1 MSYSYWDEEMEKF
14 IAKMALDITMRES
27 EKIKEQERINQINTF
42 VNNLLK
48 PQQTQIRGLAPA
60 AYQNQPAGGSTT
72 GSLKGF
78 NDTETTSVFELG
90 ISKNVTP
97 NAANTLLAP
106 VPKTVQDTKFAD
118 HSGLKPELRA
128 KADINPMPQSDTSP
142 IFKLGIEKN
151 VPLETQK
158 NTQVPPLQ
166 NKVLDINEQKQRF
179 QPQDVPLVGG
189 ISIDVE
195 KENHPVSDN
204 INKVV
209 RKAGRI
215 LLPKRVENW
224 FLGEEN
230 DERLIEDES
239 KIPTYEELE
248 SDFKNGLISTEDF
261 LHWVKMRSD
270 VNNASVDSDYLKE
283 RNKNIGKGVVAIG
296 TAPIGGPKKLG
307 KALGTKYLSK
317 IMPKASK
324 PLRQKIGENSVDFMT
339 SSATNG
345 IANKIID
352 SNYSFKDFM
361 NDNKNS
367 TGIKLLEILAR
378 HIFRKY
384 L

>member
-1 MSYSYWDEEMEKF
+1 M
-14 IAKMALDITMRES
+14 
-27 EKIKEQERINQINTF
+27 
-42 VNNLLK
+42 
-48 PQQTQIRGLAPA
+48 
-60 AYQNQPAGGSTT
+60 
-72 GSLKGF
+72 
-78 NDTETTSVFELG
+78 
-90 ISKNVTP
+90 
-97 NAANTLLAP
+97 
-106 VPKTVQDTKFAD
+106 
-118 HSGLKPELRA
+118 
-128 KADINPMPQSDTSP
+128 
-142 IFKLGIEKN
+142 
-151 VPLETQK
+151 PLETQK

-270 VNNASVDSDYLKE
+270 VNNASADSDYLKE

-324 PLRQKIGENSVDFMT
+324 SLRQKIGENSVDFMT

>member
-1 MSYSYWDEEMEKF
+1 
-14 IAKMALDITMRES
+14 
-27 EKIKEQERINQINTF
+27 
-42 VNNLLK
+42 
-48 PQQTQIRGLAPA
+48 
-60 AYQNQPAGGSTT
+60 
-72 GSLKGF
+72 
-78 NDTETTSVFELG
+78 
-90 ISKNVTP
+90 
-97 NAANTLLAP
+97 
-106 VPKTVQDTKFAD
+106 
-118 HSGLKPELRA
+118 
-128 KADINPMPQSDTSP
+128 MPQSDTSP

-296 TAPIGGPKKLG
+296 TAPLGGPKKLG

-324 PLRQKIGENSVDFMT
+324 TFRQNIGQSIVDVST
-339 SSATNG
+339 STVTG
-345 IANKIID
+345 DFLNKIID
-352 SNYSFKDFM
+352 PNDKSKHSMQEMAQNYVLDLISKW
-361 NDNKNS
+361 
-367 TGIKLLEILAR
+367 L
-378 HIFRKY
+378 KY
-384 L
+384 KFYK